1 MACHYFDPTV
11 FSDPVGQ
18 VFGNT
23 GRDFLR
29 GPGFFNLDMSLFRN
43 FKLTERFTLQ
53 ARGEAFGFTNT
64 PHFGNPGTSVDGSN
78 FGIISSSSGERTV
91 WVAAKLIF

>member
-1 MACHYFDPTV
+1 V
-11 FSDPVGQ
+11 FSDPQGA

-23 GRDFLR
+23 GRDILR

-43 FKLTERFTLQ
+43 FKLTERFTVQ
-53 ARGEAFGFTNT
+53 ARGEAFGSTNT
-64 PHFGNPGTSVDGSN
+64 PHFGNPGTSVDGNN

-91 WVAAKLIF
+91 WVSAKLIF